1 MLRWRQISA
10 RGAGFGNSGTNRRI
24 ARLFLGSARD
34 HERLPDQLLDRR
46 LFGVGCR
53 VQGDVPRLLA
63 APLEYAT
70 CGIEVAAAIVEQ
82 GGVLAEGADARHVL
96 DVHRVADYLT

>member
-10 RGAGFGNSGTNRRI
+10 RGAGFGNSGTNGRI

-34 HERLPDQLLDRR
+34 AERLPDQLLDRR

-53 VQGDVPRLLA
+53 AQGDVPRLLA
-63 APLEYAT
+63 APLEEAT
-70 CGIEVAAAIVEQ
+70 CVIEVASAIEEQ
-82 GGVLAEGADARHVL
+82 GGVLGEGAASDHVL
-96 DVHRVADYLT
+96 AGPRVA